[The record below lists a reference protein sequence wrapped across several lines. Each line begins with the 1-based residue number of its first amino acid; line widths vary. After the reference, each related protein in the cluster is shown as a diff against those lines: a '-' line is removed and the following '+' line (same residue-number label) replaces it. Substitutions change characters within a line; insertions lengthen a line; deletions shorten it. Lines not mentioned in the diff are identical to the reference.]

1 LIYITE
7 VKWHLGQS
15 TSLSVYYHLRF
26 THRPS
31 AYFVNQD
38 GSIIFPAQTYYPLLY
53 SFVKIIARLA
63 LPIYC
68 RDIVIN
74 KKELLKHKGPLILAS
89 NHPNSFLDA
98 IILCTL
104 FDGTIYSLARGDAFK
119 NKTAA
124 KFLRLFKMF
133 PVYRVSE
140 GVENM
145 EENYITFDLC
155 KNIFKKK
162 GIVLIFSEGR
172 CINEWHLRPLKKGT
186 ARLAISSWEEGIDV
200 KVLPVAINYSS
211 FKKFGKNIKL
221 DFGDIISKEDINYK
235 NTHGNAIKQF
245 NETLNQQLSKYVY
258 EIDKTDKAIRH
269 KIFYV
274 KQSSLKKA
282 LLFIPAVTGYVVHAP
297 LFYFIKWLGYKLIKE
312 DGHDDSKI
320 VAFLFLFYPLFLL
333 LLSFLL
339 LFFTG
344 SWFVFGL
351 LLLLPFTAWA
361 FVQLKPQL

>member
-1 LIYITE
+1 M
-7 VKWHLGQS
+7 
-15 TSLSVYYHLRF
+15 
-26 THRPS
+26 
-31 AYFVNQD
+31 
-38 GSIIFPAQTYYPLLY
+38 LY

-68 RDIVIN
+68 RDIEIN
-74 KKELLKHKGPLILAS
+74 KKEFLKHKGPLILAA

-119 NKTAA
+119 NKLFARI
-124 KFLRLFKMF
+124 LYLFKMF
-133 PVYRVSE
+133 PVYRLSE

-145 EENYITFDLC
+145 EDNYVTFELC

-186 ARLAISSWEEGIDV
+186 ARLAINSWEEGIDV
-200 KVLPVAINYSS
+200 QVLPVAINYSS
-211 FKKFGKNIKL
+211 FTRFGKNLKIS
-221 DFGDIISKEDINYK
+221 FGDIITKENINYK
-235 NTHGNAIKQF
+235 DTHGNAIRQF

-258 EIDKTDKAIRH
+258 EIDETDKATRH

-282 LLFIPAVTGYVVHAP
+282 LLFIPAIAGYIIHAP
-297 LFYFIKWLGYKLIKE
+297 VFYFVKMLGDGLVRE

-320 VAFLFLFYPLFLL
+320 VAFLFLLYPLL
-333 LLSFLL
+333 LLLPVLL
-339 LFFTG
+339 LFFFTG
-344 SWFVFGL
+344 SWYPLGL
-351 LLLLPFTAWA
+351 LLVLPFTAWA